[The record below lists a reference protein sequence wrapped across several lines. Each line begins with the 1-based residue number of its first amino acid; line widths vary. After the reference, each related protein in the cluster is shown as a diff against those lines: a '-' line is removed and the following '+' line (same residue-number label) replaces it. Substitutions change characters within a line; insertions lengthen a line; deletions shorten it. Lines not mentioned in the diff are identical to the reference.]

1 MLHPAGTAR
10 DARFLGEGE
19 CLLLYTDGLSEARC
33 GGRLFGEEGI
43 LAAALQLSRPT
54 AKDLAEHVL
63 DAALRHAK
71 GVLRDDVAVDAARL
85 ARSSDA
91 SEQ

>member
-1 MLHPAGTAR
+1 MLHSACTAR
-10 DARFLGEGE
+10 DARFLGEGG

-33 GGRLFGEEGI
+33 EGRLFGEEGI

-71 GVLRDDVAVDAARL
+71 AVLRDDAAAAAARL
-85 ARSSDA
+85 AHSPDA
-91 SEQ
+91 SQQ